1 MIKRIVVGFLCSM
14 LVASAI
20 GIASVQL
27 TSGEMTPEKKV
38 TLGSLVSSRDNAGN
52 ETQMTLQLVATP
64 VVKTDPLMFGKFI
77 PENIFSALNTGESLK
92 VVIFCLIFGISLGQ
106 IKGAGQQVIID
117 VLKTIQQASISIFK
131 FLNYFLPF
139 ALLAMISSQ
148 VGKVGLSIFQIMFE
162 FIGQQILGGVVV
174 IILATIVLWLRSKIN
189 ILQVINE
196 VKQTIDSS

>member
-1 MIKRIVVGFLCSM
+1 MTSPPSSSISPLDQQQHQHNSY
-14 LVASAI
+14 SEH
-20 GIASVQL
+20 L
-27 TSGEMTPEKKV
+27 TSINGKN
-38 TLGSLVSSRDNAGN
+38 SL
-52 ETQMTLQLVATP
+52 Q
-64 VVKTDPLMFGKFI
+64 
-77 PENIFSALNTGESLK
+77 
-92 VVIFCLIFGISLGQ
+92 
-106 IKGAGQQVIID
+106 GAGKVQKIENTNSSD
-117 VLKTIQQASISIFK
+117 FMTIQQASISIFK